1 MNRTDPIL
9 DRHILEVVPLV
20 SPRTVREAVPLTRE
34 NEGLVRTSRDA
45 LADVLDGRDDRV
57 VVVVGPCSVHDTDA
71 ALEYAC
77 RLEELAREL
86 REDLL
91 VVMRVYFEK
100 PRTTVGWKGL
110 VNDPRLDGSHHVDEG
125 LMVARRLLVAILSLG
140 LPVGCEFLDPTTP
153 HYIADAVSWG
163 AIGAR
168 TSQSQV
174 HRQLAS
180 GLSMPVGF
188 KNSTDGGVQSAVD
201 GVSVAA
207 RPQSFLG
214 VDDDGSAAVISTRGN
229 PDCHVVLRGSDAGPN
244 YAKSDVED
252 RSSDCPSRAQTADR
266 DRRQPREQRQGPPP
280 PGGCRSGDRRAD
292 QPGGARARWRDA
304 RELSPCRPSGP
315 RPRQCLTSPLRP
327 EHHRQLYRLG
337 RDLRTPGGPRQS
349 CFAAPG
355 HVRTVIQAQ
364 RGRRRP
370 RCCVSVVTKPRYT
383 W

>member
-20 SPRTVREAVPLTRE
+20 SPRTVRQAVPLTRA
-34 NEGLVRTSRDA
+34 NEGLVRTSRGA

-71 ALEYAC
+71 AFEYAC
-77 RLEELAREL
+77 RLEALAREL
-86 REDLL
+86 HEDLL

-100 PRTTVGWKGL
+100 PRTSVGWKGL

-153 HYIADAVSWG
+153 HYIADAVTWG

-188 KNSTDGGVQSAVD
+188 KNSIDGGVQSAVD

-214 VDDDGSAAVISTRGN
+214 VDDDGSAAVISTSGN
-229 PDCHVVLRGSDAGPN
+229 PDCHVVLRGGDTGPN

-252 RSSDCPSRAQTADR
+252 ALERLSRAGFRRADR
-266 DRRQPREQRQGPPP
+266 DRREPREQRQGPLP

-292 QPGGARARWRDA
+292 QPG
-304 RELSPCRPSGP
+304 ESGLAGVMLESFLLAG
-315 RPRQCLTSPLRP
+315 RQDLAPGNVSPLR
-327 EHHRQLYRLG
+327 YG
-337 RDLRTPGGPRQS
+337 QS
-349 CFAAPG
+349 ITDSCIGWDETSELLVTLARA
-355 HVRTVIQAQ
+355 VSQ
-364 RGRRRP
+364 RRA
-370 RCCVSVVTKPRYT
+370 T
-383 W
+383 

>member
-1 MNRTDPIL
+1 LRKGNTVNRTDPIL

-86 REDLL
+86 REDLI

-214 VDDDGSAAVISTRGN
+214 VDDDGSAAVISTSGN

-252 RSSDCPSRAQTADR
+252 ALERLSRAGLRQRIVIDASHGNSGKDH
-266 DRRQPREQRQGPPP
+266 RRQ
-280 PGGCRSGDRRAD
+280 A
-292 QPGGARARWRDA
+292 AVA
-304 RELSPCRPSGP
+304 REIAERISQGEPGLAGVMLESFLLAG
-315 RPRQCLTSPLRP
+315 RQDLAPGNVSPLR
-327 EHHRQLYRLG
+327 YG
-337 RDLRTPGGPRQS
+337 QS
-349 CFAAPG
+349 ITDSCIGWDETSELLVTLARA
-355 HVRTVIQAQ
+355 VSQ
-364 RGRRRP
+364 RRA
-370 RCCVSVVTKPRYT
+370 T
-383 W
+383 

>member
-9 DRHILEVVPLV
+9 DRHILDVVPLV
-20 SPRTVREAVPLTRE
+20 SPRTVRQAVPLSRE
-34 NEGLVRTSRDA
+34 NVRLVRTSRDA

-71 ALEYAC
+71 ALEYAQG
-77 RLEELAREL
+77 LAELTRKL
-86 REDLL
+86 HDDLL

-110 VNDPRLDGSHHVDEG
+110 INDPRLDGSRRVDQG

-188 KNSTDGGVQSAVD
+188 KNSTDGGAQSRGRRRLGRD
-201 GVSVAA
+201 PSTGVYRGRRRRVLRHHLDQRKPGLSRGLPRERHRTELREGGRRGRA
-207 RPQSFLG
+207 G
-214 VDDDGSAAVISTRGN
+214 AAVQG
-229 PDCHVVLRGSDAGPN
+229 
-244 YAKSDVED
+244 
-252 RSSDCPSRAQTADR
+252 RAQTADR
-266 DRRQPREQRQGPPP
+266 DRRQPRE
-280 PGGCRSGDRRAD
+280 
-292 QPGGARARWRDA
+292 
-304 RELSPCRPSGP
+304 
-315 RPRQCLTSPLRP
+315 
-327 EHHRQLYRLG
+327 
-337 RDLRTPGGPRQS
+337 
-349 CFAAPG
+349 
-355 HVRTVIQAQ
+355 
-364 RGRRRP
+364 
-370 RCCVSVVTKPRYT
+370 
-383 W
+383 